1 MPRRSDNQHV
11 ETAPHFDG
19 KQENIINDP
28 TASAG
33 SMMGVQNETK
43 EEFARENPFHYTPKE
58 DPEMKEF
65 EKLMRG
71 NIVKNK

>member
-28 TASAG
+28 TASAS
-33 SMMGVQNETK
+33 SMIGIQAKTT
-43 EEFARENPFHYTPKE
+43 EEFAQENPFHYTPKV
-58 DPEMKEF
+58 DPKMKQF
-65 EKLMRG
+65 EKLMKG
-71 NIVKNK
+71 TKAENK